1 MKKYI
6 SFKYSEIITE
16 KTDKDYNI
24 FNITVNLV
32 PEVLT
37 KGNDTLRLKFSKNVL
52 FKDVPNINIVGI
64 KGISSYSN
72 DINVTNQYQMEYNEE
87 DNEIIITNA
96 FPPIAESQFVFDN
109 FTANALV
116 DQELIF
122 TFTDIPIKQINTTDE
137 ALFSVEAKTEA
148 ECEGVEHV
156 KKIICKDV
164 YYVKK
169 VILTY

>member
-1 MKKYI
+1 
-6 SFKYSEIITE
+6 
-16 KTDKDYNI
+16 
-24 FNITVNLV
+24 
-32 PEVLT
+32 
-37 KGNDTLRLKFSKNVL
+37 
-52 FKDVPNINIVGI
+52 
-64 KGISSYSN
+64 
-72 DINVTNQYQMEYNEE
+72 MEYNEE

-148 ECEGVEHV
+148 ECEG
-156 KKIICKDV
+156 KIITRQINTIPGVALFCGFTCRTCEKDNMQRCILCKESYPDYIKYEDNWTIKDV
-164 YYVKK
+164 R
-169 VILTY
+169 I